1 VSSLPASAATAVA
14 LFAATNV
21 DDLVVLALFSAASR
35 ATGRPRRWEIW
46 AGQYLGFATLVGL
59 SLAVGRGLSLILSRW
74 LWLLALIP
82 LAVGVVTLVA
92 AIRQARHPGQSAPPP
107 HAPPGQ
113 TDPPQPPGSPGARGP
128 SDAADAPG
136 VDPADPPQPPA
147 SPGARG
153 PSDAAHAPG
162 VVGPSDPADL
172 PRVPAPSAV
181 ADPSDPSGAVGVRGL
196 SAVPG
201 IPAVPGVLGV
211 RGLSWMAGVAGVAT
225 LTVVNG
231 ADNLAAYTPV
241 FATADADRI
250 AVTLTVF
257 AVGVAVWCEAGAL
270 LTRHHRITDTLARYG
285 RWILPT
291 AFILIALYTLHATNA
306 PIHP

>member
-82 LAVGVVTLVA
+82 LTVGVVTLVA
-92 AIRQARHPGQSAPPP
+92 AIRQTRRPGQSAPPP
-107 HAPPGQ
+107 PSPPGK
-113 TDPPQPPGSPGARGP
+113 TGPPQPSGTPEGPGMP
-128 SDAADAPG
+128 AATG
-136 VDPADPPQPPA
+136 
-147 SPGARG
+147 
-153 PSDAAHAPG
+153 
-162 VVGPSDPADL
+162 L
-172 PRVPAPSAV
+172 
-181 ADPSDPSGAVGVRGL
+181 VR
-196 SAVPG
+196 
-201 IPAVPGVLGV
+201 V
-211 RGLSWMAGVAGVAT
+211 RGLSWTAGVAGVAT

-231 ADNLAAYTPV
+231 TDNLAAYTPV

-250 AVTLTVF
+250 AVTLAVF
-257 AVGVAVWCEAGAL
+257 AVGVAVWCAAGAL

-285 RWILPT
+285 RWILPA
-291 AFILIALYTLHATNA
+291 AFILIALYTLHTTNA

>member
-46 AGQYLGFATLVGL
+46 AGQYLGFATLVGV

-92 AIRQARHPGQSAPPP
+92 AIRQARRPGQPAPPP
-107 HAPPGQ
+107 AG
-113 TDPPQPPGSPGARGP
+113 PPQAP
-128 SDAADAPG
+128 AA
-136 VDPADPPQPPA
+136 VT
-147 SPGARG
+147 
-153 PSDAAHAPG
+153 
-162 VVGPSDPADL
+162 
-172 PRVPAPSAV
+172 
-181 ADPSDPSGAVGVRGL
+181 GL
-196 SAVPG
+196 VS
-201 IPAVPGVLGV
+201 V

-225 LTVVNG
+225 LTVVDG
-231 ADNLAAYTPV
+231 ADNLAAYAPV
-241 FATADADRI
+241 FATADAGRVALTL
-250 AVTLTVF
+250 AVFV
-257 AVGVAVWCEAGAL
+257 VGVAVWCVAGAL

-285 RWILPT
+285 RWILPA

>member
-1 VSSLPASAATAVA
+1 VSSLPASVATAVA

-21 DDLVVLALFSAASR
+21 DDLVVLALLSAASR

-46 AGQYLGFATLVGL
+46 VGQYLGFATLVGL

-92 AIRQARHPGQSAPPP
+92 AISQARHRGQSAPPP

-113 TDPPQPPGSPGARGP
+113 TDLPQPPG
-128 SDAADAPG
+128 
-136 VDPADPPQPPA
+136 PAD
-147 SPGARG
+147 
-153 PSDAAHAPG
+153 
-162 VVGPSDPADL
+162 
-172 PRVPAPSAV
+172 VPEA
-181 ADPSDPSGAVGVRGL
+181 
-196 SAVPG
+196 
-201 IPAVPGVLGV
+201 PAVTSVLSV

-225 LTVVNG
+225 LTVVDG

-241 FATADADRI
+241 FATADAARI
-250 AVTLTVF
+250 TLTLAVF
-257 AVGVAVWCEAGAL
+257 AIGVAVWCTAGAL
-270 LTRHHRITDTLARYG
+270 LTRHHRMTDTLARYS
-285 RWILPT
+285 RWVLPA
-291 AFILIALYTLHATNA
+291 AFILIALYTLHTTNA

>member
-82 LAVGVVTLVA
+82 LTVGVITLVA
-92 AIRQARHPGQSAPPP
+92 AIRQVRRPRQPAPPP
-107 HAPPGQ
+107 AG
-113 TDPPQPPGSPGARGP
+113 PPQAP
-128 SDAADAPG
+128 AA
-136 VDPADPPQPPA
+136 VT
-147 SPGARG
+147 
-153 PSDAAHAPG
+153 
-162 VVGPSDPADL
+162 
-172 PRVPAPSAV
+172 
-181 ADPSDPSGAVGVRGL
+181 GL
-196 SAVPG
+196 VS
-201 IPAVPGVLGV
+201 V

-225 LTVVNG
+225 LTVVDG

-250 AVTLTVF
+250 AVTLAVF
-257 AVGVAVWCEAGAL
+257 AVGVAVWCAAGAL
-270 LTRHHRITDTLARYG
+270 LTRHHRITDTLQRYG
-285 RWILPT
+285 RWILPA
-291 AFILIALYTLHATNA
+291 AFILIAIYTLHTTNA
-306 PIHP
+306 PVHL